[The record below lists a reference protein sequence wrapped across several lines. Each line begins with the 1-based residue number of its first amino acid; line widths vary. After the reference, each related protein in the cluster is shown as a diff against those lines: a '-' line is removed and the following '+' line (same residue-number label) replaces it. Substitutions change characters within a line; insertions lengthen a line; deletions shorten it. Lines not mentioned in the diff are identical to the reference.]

1 MREYSGCQ
9 TLCGAILPKKIRRS
23 ERSEKQA
30 NHGHFLNSDLTKR
43 LRKIRSQVSSSNA
56 TRERPWIMVIPVEVD
71 WRILELLERVSC
83 LSKAVADSRDAR
95 RICHC

>member
-1 MREYSGCQ
+1 MREHSGCQ

-30 NHGHFLNSDLTKR
+30 NRGHLLNSDLTKR

-56 TRERPWIMVIPVEVD
+56 AKQKLYRTRAHLGIMVIPVEAD
-71 WRILELLERVSC
+71 WRILETLERVGC
-83 LSKAVADSRDAR
+83 LSKAVADSR
-95 RICHC
+95 